1 MLRTRNTQAPLM
13 SPMLAEDKLSEDDEL
28 FASVGINVGLD
39 AVGIDVGL
47 GTNADVG
54 IGTGT
59 GTGVVVRNL
68 VGAGEGLR
76 VKTCCVTDA
85 TVRPEMPSALP
96 AAASKAFPVRVDW
109 ISLEYASD
117 DTKPVVESETTTEK
131 DTVQV

>member
-1 MLRTRNTQAPLM
+1 M
-13 SPMLAEDKLSEDDEL
+13 SPILAEDKLSEDDEL

-59 GTGVVVRNL
+59 GVVVRNL

-85 TVRPEMPSALP
+85 TVRPEMPSALL

-131 DTVQV
+131 DTVHV

>member
-13 SPMLAEDKLSEDDEL
+13 SPILAEDKLSEDDAL

-59 GTGVVVRNL
+59 GVVVRNL

-76 VKTCCVTDA
+76 VKTCCVT
-85 TVRPEMPSALP
+85 TLR
-96 AAASKAFPVRVDW
+96 
-109 ISLEYASD
+109 
-117 DTKPVVESETTTEK
+117 
-131 DTVQV
+131 